1 MTPLPASTDVFVIG
15 GGPAG
20 LAAAIAARRKGYQVT
35 VADSAVPPV
44 DKACGEGI
52 MPDGLAAARSLGLE
66 LDAAPGHV
74 FRGIRFRDRGAAVQ
88 AEFPHGVGRGVR
100 RTGLHLMMVEAAADA
115 GVRMLWGTGVT
126 GIAPE
131 GVWTGGEMVRARW
144 IVGADGGN
152 SRVRKWAGLD
162 AAHRESRRYGFRRH
176 YRVQDPG
183 DYMELHWGDNC
194 QMYLTPVGE
203 HELCAVLIS
212 RDPRKR
218 LSTELAGFPEAAARL
233 AAAESLNHER
243 GGITA
248 TRRLRAVARGNVALV
263 GDASGSVD
271 AITGEGLCLLFQ
283 HATALAAA
291 IETGSL
297 EPYREAHRHIGRRPE
312 FMSDMMLLLDGRHRL
327 RRRAIR
333 AMAGEPRLFARML
346 ALHVGDSSFTNF
358 LAGGLALGWR
368 MVSL

>member
-1 MTPLPASTDVFVIG
+1 VFVIG

-20 LAAAIAARRKGYQVT
+20 LAAAIAARQKGYHVT
-35 VADSAVPPV
+35 VADSAIPPV

-66 LDAAPGHV
+66 LETAPGHA
-74 FRGIRFRDRGAAVQ
+74 FRGIRFRDRGASVQ
-88 AEFPHGVGRGVR
+88 GEFPHGAGRGVR
-100 RTGLHLMMVEAAADA
+100 RTELHRIMVDAAADA
-115 GVRMLWGTGVT
+115 GVRLLWGTGAT
-126 GIAPE
+126 AIARE
-131 GVWTGGEMVRARW
+131 GVWAGGSLVRARW

-162 AAHRESRRYGFRRH
+162 AAHHESRRYGFRRH
-176 YRVQDPG
+176 YRVEGPG
-183 DYMELHWGDNC
+183 DYMELHWGEDC

-218 LSTELAGFPEAAARL
+218 LAAALSGFPEAAARL
-233 AAAESLNHER
+233 AAAEPLNQER

-283 HATALAAA
+283 HATALAGA
-291 IETGSL
+291 IETGGL
-297 EPYREAHRHIGRRPE
+297 EPYQDAHRHIGRRPG
-312 FMSDMMLLLDGRHRL
+312 FMSDMMLMLDGRRRL
-327 RRRAIR
+327 RGRAIR
-333 AMAGEPRLFARML
+333 AMAGEPRLFARLL
-346 ALHVGDSSFTNF
+346 ALHVGESSLTNF
-358 LAGGLALGWR
+358 LASGLALGWR

>member
-1 MTPLPASTDVFVIG
+1 MTPYPASADVFVIG

-20 LAAAIAARRKGYQVT
+20 LAAAIAARRKGFSVT
-35 VADSAVPPV
+35 VADAAVPPV

-52 MPDGLAAARSLGLE
+52 MPDGLAAARSLGLQ
-66 LDAAPGHV
+66 LDSAPGHA
-74 FRGIRFRDRGAAVQ
+74 FRGIRFREGGASVQ
-88 AEFPHGVGRGVR
+88 AAFPHGVGRGVR
-100 RTGLHLMMVEAAADA
+100 RTELHRIMVDAAADE
-115 GVRMLWGTGVT
+115 GVRLMWGAAVS
-126 GIAPE
+126 GISPE
-131 GVWTGGEMVRARW
+131 GVSVGGRLVRARW

-152 SRVRKWAGLD
+152 SRVRQWAGLD
-162 AAHRESRRYGFRRH
+162 AAYRESRRYGFRRH
-176 YRVQDPG
+176 YRVADPG
-183 DYMELHWGDNC
+183 DHMELHWGDGC

-212 RDPRKR
+212 SDPRKR
-218 LSTELAGFPEAAARL
+218 LSTALAEFPEAAARL
-233 AAAESLNHER
+233 AAGQALNSER

-283 HATALAAA
+283 HATALADALQG
-291 IETGSL
+291 GSL
-297 EPYREAHRHIGRRPE
+297 EPYQAAHRQIGRRPE
-312 FMSDMMLLLDGRHRL
+312 FMSDMMLLFDRRRRL

-333 AMAGEPRLFARML
+333 AMAGEPRLFARLL
-346 ALHVGDSSFTNF
+346 ALHVGESSITNF